1 MKLTPQQK
9 GALQVMSMG
18 TCLQVGDN
26 IVDARVMNNLFD
38 KGLVKYPRYANGEFW
53 ELTDKG
59 LEQIKIN
66 RL

>member
-1 MKLTPQQK
+1 MKLTSPQK

-18 TCLQVGDN
+18 TCLQVRNN
-26 IVDARVMNNLFD
+26 IVDTRVMNNLFK
-38 KGLVKYPRYANGEFW
+38 KGLVRCPRYANGEFW

-59 LEQIKIN
+59 LEQIKYY

>member
-1 MKLTPQQK
+1 MNLTPAQK
-9 GALQVMSMG
+9 GALQVMSME

-26 IVDARVMNNLFD
+26 TVDTRVMNNLYD
-38 KGLVKYPRYANGEFW
+38 KELVRCPRYANGEFW

-59 LEQIKIN
+59 LEQIKLN